1 MAMNFSLY
9 STKAFIL
16 LDSEGKRLI
25 AKYYSKDFP
34 TIKEQK
40 AFEKSLFEKSKKT
53 SNEIMLLDGLV
64 AVYRNNVDVFFY
76 LIGSVDENEL
86 VLSHALNSFYD
97 AVSIILKSQIEKRTI
112 LDHMDAIML
121 ALDETIDNGIILEVE
136 SQNIA
141 HRVSKKNGDVQDNPF
156 SEQSVQQ
163 ALQNAREMA
172 KNWLRA

>member
-1 MAMNFSLY
+1 
-9 STKAFIL
+9 
-16 LDSEGKRLI
+16 
-25 AKYYSKDFP
+25 
-34 TIKEQK
+34 
-40 AFEKSLFEKSKKT
+40 
-53 SNEIMLLDGLV
+53 
-64 AVYRNNVDVFFY
+64 
-76 LIGSVDENEL
+76 L